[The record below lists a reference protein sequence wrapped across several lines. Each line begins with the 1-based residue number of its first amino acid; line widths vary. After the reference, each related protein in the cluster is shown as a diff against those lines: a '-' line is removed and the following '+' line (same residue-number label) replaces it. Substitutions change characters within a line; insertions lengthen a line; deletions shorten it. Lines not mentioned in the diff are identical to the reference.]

1 MKKRNLILP
10 VFLGSLFAA
19 SNVYS
24 AVFDLYEQQN
34 NNLLIAE
41 GGCGGGGG
49 GGGGGMNIKQKREK
63 DLKKAVKSLQFFLSK
78 KAKAMVTGESTEE
91 IDKKIEKYRRKI
103 EKIKARMRSP
113 EERERVNK
121 AMDTFV
127 NQIAENF
134 EYENRKE
141 TVEQSNLKRQAM
153 QKKILKNREEF
164 QNRINSSGLETVLKE
179 IKVSEYNSELINKI
193 IKLKKE
199 ATLLKKKIE
208 QEQNPEKNIDFL
220 TYLDSKYQKLK
231 QLEIMIS
238 FLDLLIYEIANIFDY
253 SNQYDDP
260 SFKNLRNFEAAQL
273 AVTIRRRNVMEAHSE
288 INNLNIEKNSFING
302 ISIAIKSPY
311 SEYLILIAK
320 MGGFGN

>member
-10 VFLGSLFAA
+10 LFLGSLFIS
-19 SNVYS
+19 SNVES

-49 GGGGGMNIKQKREK
+49 GGGMNIKQKREK
-63 DLKKAVKSLQFFLSK
+63 DLEKAVKSLQFFLSK

-103 EKIKARMRSP
+103 EKIKAKMRSP
-113 EERERVNK
+113 EERERINK

-141 TVEQSNLKRQAM
+141 TQEQRILKRQAM

-179 IKVSEYNSELINKI
+179 LKVSQDYSELINKI

-199 ATLLKKKIE
+199 ATLLKNKIE

-238 FLDLLIYEIANIFDY
+238 FLDLLIYENANIVDY
-253 SNQYDDP
+253 ANQYDDP
-260 SFKNLRNFEAAQL
+260 SFKNQRNFDAAQL
-273 AVTIRRRNVMEAHSE
+273 EVTIRRRNVFEAYQE
-288 INNLNIEKNSFING
+288 IKNLNIEKNSFING
-302 ISIAIKSPY
+302 ISSAITSLQR
-311 SEYLILIAK
+311 EFITNITK
-320 MGGFGN
+320 MGGL

>member
-10 VFLGSLFAA
+10 LFLGSLFIS
-19 SNVYS
+19 SNVES

-49 GGGGGMNIKQKREK
+49 GGKINIKQKREK

-103 EKIKARMRSP
+103 EKIKAKMRSP
-113 EERERVNK
+113 EERERINK

-141 TVEQSNLKRQAM
+141 TQEQRILKRQAM

-179 IKVSEYNSELINKI
+179 LKVSQYDSELINKI

-199 ATLLKKKIE
+199 ATLLKNKIE

-238 FLDLLIYEIANIFDY
+238 FLDLLIYENANIVDY
-253 SNQYDDP
+253 ANQYDDP
-260 SFKNLRNFEAAQL
+260 SFKNQRNFDAAQL
-273 AVTIRRRNVMEAHSE
+273 EVTIRRRNVFEAYQE
-288 INNLNIEKNSFING
+288 IKNLNIEKNSFING
-302 ISIAIKSPY
+302 ISSAITSLQR
-311 SEYLILIAK
+311 EFITNITK
-320 MGGFGN
+320 MGGL

>member
-10 VFLGSLFAA
+10 LFLGSLFIS
-19 SNVYS
+19 SNVES

-49 GGGGGMNIKQKREK
+49 GGGMNIKQKREK
-63 DLKKAVKSLQFFLSK
+63 DLEKAVKSLQFFLSK

-103 EKIKARMRSP
+103 EKIKAKMRSP
-113 EERERVNK
+113 EERERINK

-141 TVEQSNLKRQAM
+141 TQEQRILKRQAM

-179 IKVSEYNSELINKI
+179 LKVSQYHSELINKI

-238 FLDLLIYEIANIFDY
+238 FLDLLIYENANIVDY
-253 SNQYDDP
+253 ADQYDDP
-260 SFKNLRNFEAAQL
+260 SFKNQRNFDAAQL
-273 AVTIRRRNVMEAHSE
+273 EVTIRRRNVFEAHQE
-288 INNLNIEKNSFING
+288 IKNLNIEKNSFING
-302 ISIAIKSPY
+302 ISSAITSLQR
-311 SEYLILIAK
+311 EFIINITK
-320 MGGFGN
+320 MGGF

>member
-10 VFLGSLFAA
+10 LFLGSLFIS
-19 SNVYS
+19 SNVES

-49 GGGGGMNIKQKREK
+49 GGGMNIKQKREK
-63 DLKKAVKSLQFFLSK
+63 DLEKAVKSLQFFLSK

-103 EKIKARMRSP
+103 EKIKAKMRSP
-113 EERERVNK
+113 EERERINK

-141 TVEQSNLKRQAM
+141 TQEQRILKRQAM

-179 IKVSEYNSELINKI
+179 LKVSQYDSELINKI

-199 ATLLKKKIE
+199 ATLLKNKIE

-238 FLDLLIYEIANIFDY
+238 FLDLLIYENANIVDY
-253 SNQYDDP
+253 ANQYDDP
-260 SFKNLRNFEAAQL
+260 SFKNQRNFDAAQL
-273 AVTIRRRNVMEAHSE
+273 EVTIRRRNVIEAHQE
-288 INNLNIEKNSFING
+288 IKNLNIEKNSFING
-302 ISIAIKSPY
+302 ISNAIKDLQR
-311 SEYLILIAK
+311 EFNTKIML
-320 MGGFGN
+320 MGGF